1 MRNIPFA
8 LLLAFHLHSASL
20 ILNEA
25 KDTNKTFSILHIKD
39 DNAFLCEI
47 KMQDNFKDSVICQ
60 FSKTITPTISK
71 TNDDLSITSIGNE
84 IKIEPKT
91 KIKLQAIEDN
101 FITSNVINSLSNTK
115 QKHWIIVAYKDKLPF
130 FQNSN
135 KEGLNFNIIFN
146 PIELPFVGSLDLDGL
161 PIIQKEDA
169 VAMGEIRD
177 SYKQK
182 NLQKVIKLA
191 DKELSQKDTTYAHEE
206 KLYKLRAMD
215 KLAWEQDKE
224 SDIDTDQLIELAQE
238 WIDEN
243 PSSKYLPE
251 VLMYISK
258 TYYKRGHT
266 AKGDEYSDILK
277 DEFTSNKFNLV
288 AQLHKADRVYQNR
301 KRRKEALTIY
311 KDVLYN
317 TDDVNL
323 ASKAASKI
331 TEKYLQM
338 GKVDLAKEFYIK
350 VVDANEAYI
359 KKHLKESYSFAK
371 EFAQAKKY
379 DIAIKIVG
387 LLLDIKENPTIDEMK
402 KNIGYWYELKGDK
415 KASFDLYRQYLKDYS
430 KGEHVGFVKSRL
442 DKLLLDIDE
451 KNETKKIANIDN
463 ILKNYQNDPIYK
475 KALIEKAKILIQNGK
490 YKELFALEKILK
502 ANGGEKFLSYGAQK
516 KIGEDLKND
525 NCKEAIYLK
534 QEYNTTIK
542 PKQQEKFF
550 NCLMRTA
557 QYKQALEITKKH
569 KDEKELQKRLTWL
582 YHALKAHSKLD
593 HNKEVIMIG
602 EDIEKLSIMLQ
613 TIKYNDIVYEKA
625 IAYYN
630 LQKYDDMM
638 LREVQ
643 KVEKFF
649 PKNIKNIDLF
659 NKVLRYAKS
668 SKNDLLIV
676 NYTKKI
682 IELQKQHKIDD
693 YSPTVEIDLVN
704 ALKRL
709 KQYDKALKED
719 VKLLYIKLTDAQ
731 RANVLFLAGELSLR
745 VAKQKEAK
753 EFFIKCGEI
762 VEDSSWQRLC
772 AENLK
777 LLEE

>member
-1 MRNIPFA
+1 V
-8 LLLAFHLHSASL
+8 HSASL
-20 ILNEA
+20 TLNEA
-25 KDTNKTFSILHIKD
+25 KDTNKTFSILHVKD
-39 DNAFLCEI
+39 SEPFLCQLTRQDDFKEI
-47 KMQDNFKDSVICQ
+47 VVCQ
-60 FSKTITPTISK
+60 FSQSITTAISK
-71 TNDDLSITSIGNE
+71 SNSDFSITSSGNKL
-84 IKIEPKT
+84 KIIPKS
-91 KIKLQAIEDN
+91 KVKLQAIQDD
-101 FITSNVINSLSNTK
+101 FITSDVVKSLSNTE
-115 QKHWIIVAYKDKLPF
+115 QKHWIIVAYKDDIAL
-130 FQNSN
+130 FQNS
-135 KEGLNFNIIFN
+135 KREGLNFDIVFN
-146 PIELPFVGSLDLDGL
+146 PRELPFIGSLDLDGL
-161 PIIQKEDA
+161 PIVQKADA
-169 VAMGEIRD
+169 VAMRQIRN
-177 SYKQK
+177 SYQK
-182 NLQKVIKLA
+182 KDLEQVISLA
-191 DKELSQKDTTYAHEE
+191 DKELSQKGATYAHEE

-215 KLAWEQDKE
+215 KLAWEMGEE
-224 SDIDTDQLIELAQE
+224 SDVDTDELIELAQE

-258 TYYKRGHT
+258 TYYKRGYT

-277 DEFTSNKFNLV
+277 DEFASNKFNLI
-288 AQLHKADRVYQNR
+288 AQLHKADMVYQNR
-301 KRRKEALTIY
+301 KRRKEALKIY
-311 KDVLYN
+311 KDVLYD

-323 ASKAASKI
+323 ASKAASKL

-338 GKVDLAKEFYIK
+338 GQVDKAEEFYTK
-350 VVDANEAYI
+350 VVDANKAYI
-359 KKHLKESYSFAK
+359 QSHLKEAYGFAK

-379 DIAIKIVG
+379 EIAIKIVG
-387 LLLDIKENPTIDEMK
+387 LFLEVKENPHADEMRK
-402 KNIGYWYELKGDK
+402 DIAYWYELSGDK
-415 KASFDLYRQYLKDYS
+415 KAGFTLYKQYLKDYPKS
-430 KGEHVGFVKSRL
+430 EYIGFVKSRL
-442 DKLLLDIDE
+442 DKILLDIDE

-463 ILKNYQNDPIYK
+463 ILKNYSDDPIYK
-475 KALIEKAKILIQNGK
+475 KALIEKAKILIEDGK
-490 YKELFALEKILK
+490 YEELFALEKPLK
-502 ANGGEKFLSYGAQK
+502 ENGGEKFLAFGAQK
-516 KIGEDLKND
+516 KIGEDLQKD
-525 NCKEAIYLK
+525 NCKDAIYLK
-534 QEYNTTIK
+534 DEYNVTVK
-542 PKQQEKFF
+542 PKHDEKFF

-557 QYKQALEITKKH
+557 QYKEALEITKKH
-569 KDEKELQKRLTWL
+569 KDEKDLKRRLLWL
-582 YHALKAHSKLD
+582 YHALKAYSKLD

-638 LREVQ
+638 LREVE
-643 KVEKFF
+643 KVEQFF
-649 PKNIKNIDLF
+649 PKNIRNIDLF

-676 NYTKKI
+676 KYAQKI

-731 RANVLFLAGELSLR
+731 RANVLFLAGDLSLKLS
-745 VAKQKEAK
+745 KQKEAK

-772 AENLK
+772 AESLK
-777 LLEE
+777 LFEE